1 MVYYIWTSALLY
13 SEYQQGKCDRILSV
27 AHIITVKMN
36 KINIW
41 T

>member
-1 MVYYIWTSALLY
+1 MVYNIWTSALLY
-13 SEYQQGKCDRILSV
+13 SEYQQGKHDRILSV
-27 AHIITVKMN
+27 SHIITVTMN